1 MNQAYPDLIFNGVT
15 LCISIQLMC
24 LALFYFYKNKF
35 RLVVLGV
42 FCFIVGGVF
51 INNIFWNTV
60 KENLLLSLLFGAGKN
75 LLFPPLV
82 YSYIISAQLPKEKWV
97 KHLALHLSFPLMF
110 HVSYMTLK
118 FGFKSFFM
126 ANYYVMGIILY
137 NVLFLISLFYLV
149 LAFYHFSR
157 KHEIQLSLRIKKR
170 YQVFTFMVLGYYF
183 IVNLYA
189 VLPIWIQS
197 EFFATN
203 FLWINRYVFMP
214 LGVLANT
221 FILAF
226 SITEFFKF
234 KSLFVPRL
242 LHLNPDEMIIDHSDF
257 EKKLNDTLDNQQLYA
272 NPTLS
277 ISDLAERTNLDVSQ
291 LRQFFK
297 SQHTSFKKYLNAKRV
312 EKFKS
317 LLLDENYQNYSLQ
330 GLSTLVGFQS
340 NATFFRVFKALEGI
354 TPNEFQKRFKDKL

>member
-1 MNQAYPDLIFNGVT
+1 LNQAYPDLIFNGVT

-24 LALFYFYKNKF
+24 LALFYFYKGKF
-35 RLVVLGV
+35 RLVILGI

-51 INNIFWNTV
+51 INNIFWNTI

-82 YSYIISAQLPKEKWV
+82 YVYVTSSQLPKEKWT
-97 KHLALHLSFPLMF
+97 KHLALHLSLPLLF
-110 HVSYMTLK
+110 HLLYMILK

-126 ANYYVMGIILY
+126 ANYYYMGLALY
-137 NVLFLISLFYLV
+137 HVLFIVSLLYLV
-149 LAFYHFSR
+149 LIFFHFKR
-157 KHEIQLSLRIKKR
+157 KYGIQLSQRINKR
-170 YQVFTFMVLGYYF
+170 YQIFAFVVLGYYF

-189 VLPIWIQS
+189 VLPIWVQS
-197 EFFATN
+197 DFFATN
-203 FLWINRYVFMP
+203 FLWINRYIFMP

-242 LHLNPDEMIIDHSDF
+242 LHLNPEEITIDYSVI
-257 EKKLNDTLDNQQLYA
+257 EKKVSKILEEEQLYT
-272 NPTLS
+272 NPKLS
-277 ISDLAERTNLDVSQ
+277 ILELAERADIDINQ

-297 SQHTSFKKYLNAKRV
+297 TQHTSFKKYLNTKRV

-317 LLLDENYQNYSLQ
+317 LVHDASYQNYSLQ

-340 NATFFRVFKALEGI
+340 SATFFRVFKTLEGV
-354 TPNEFQKRFKDKL
+354 TPNEFQKRSKGKL